1 MVQLTDAERE
11 LVDDLLKCIAE
22 AMYRLDD
29 VDPSYANKTKLQKLL
44 YLAIDEFDLPITYSW
59 YLAGAVLPGDH
70 ATLTDLESAFND
82 LPNTETPSTPMED
95 DTTTDEDT
103 TSNSNINGTANAS
116 AEEQFDVT
124 DVDTEIEDETR
135 DPVSDETSA
144 TPENSSIDPILF
156 TGSESYDVAD
166 PAEPTTALGKRR
178 ADVVDFYVSVIPE
191 VWRQNTM
198 RFLQNFYLE
207 HAPSTYRN
215 LYVQSTHLR
224 TRLRD
229 IEMAIDDRL
238 HGTQPGQVISEL
250 VKAAEL
256 DISDIHCTIHS
267 SETLSTTFDSFVR
280 GTDLI
285 EDGLMM
291 VDQRAPEDLEH
302 DHLSAIR
309 SMQEFFYYYVWRYP
323 CLIISQETAM
333 GPSAESL
340 RTSRQ
345 RRIEDFDAEIAREAD
360 RFERELADAELKPT
374 YMDYPSENN
383 ELEQTV
389 SALADHYLK

>member
-22 AMYRLDD
+22 AMSRLDD

-44 YLAIDEFDLPITYSW
+44 YLAIDEFDLPMTYSW

-238 HGTQPGQVISEL
+238 HGTQPDQVISEL

-285 EDGLMM
+285 EDGLIM